1 MWAEVNGER
10 KKVACGPCIRGHRSS
25 KCDHRDRVLV
35 EVRKPGRPLSSC
47 PHPTGSCSCERV
59 VINYTIPKASECA
72 CPSERAAPTATVA
85 GNSRIQKGRRK
96 SAAVT
101 PYNLEKAIQAGFD
114 AKTDASSITYTPSE
128 TSGSNAASLPS
139 SASSTPRLLPAQ
151 NEPVSSCCKPKPV
164 LSPVQEGGCCGSKA
178 KPAPAPAQG
187 GCCSSK
193 AKAKPAPEPLVQKK
207 SCCSTKQED
216 APINDQSHSYQHM
229 GHQFQFPAQAVIP
242 QYQNFHAQIPSPA
255 PNPFGLGTPIYNHA
269 AAAYHRQNSISM
281 SPSTN
286 PPMSPSVASP
296 HIGQHVPEHNCHCGE
311 SCSCFGCAAHPNN
324 ATMMEYVRI
333 MAHFQYNGGFGGM
346 PPPLYDMPTYP
357 HQPGY
362 GAEAGHNLNF
372 GPMQQSLATP
382 TPTQMSFQQSMDMA
396 TMPQVPMVLPRD
408 WPQQLNPVPSQPQA
422 QFSTSLGYTP
432 SMSAPS
438 DTLQNPTDTIGSPA
452 ASSPSDIKDED
463 TVTLSPSSYFWN
475 EMTLPSCSDASGT
488 CQCGDGCAC
497 VGCLTHG
504 GHTGEPLDDPTPT
517 TTAEHD
523 SFLGFDPS
531 LALNM
536 NDPTDFLSFNPDP
549 S

>member
-1 MWAEVNGER
+1 MIS
-10 KKVACGPCIRGHRSS
+10 GPCIRGHRSS

-59 VINYTIPKASECA
+59 VINYTIPKTSECA
-72 CPSERAAPTATVA
+72 CPSERAPPTATVA
-85 GNSRIQKGRRK
+85 GNSRITKSRRK
-96 SAAVT
+96 SAAPT

-114 AKTDASSITYTPSE
+114 AKTETSSVTYTPSE
-128 TSGSNAASLPS
+128 TSNSNGASLPS

-164 LSPVQEGGCCGSKA
+164 LSPVQEGGCCGSKP
-178 KPAPAPAQG
+178 KPVV
-187 GCCSSK
+187 
-193 AKAKPAPEPLVQKK
+193 EPPVQKK
-207 SCCSTKQED
+207 SCCSSRKQED
-216 APINDQSHSYQHM
+216 APVNSQSHGYQHV
-229 GHQFQFPAQAVIP
+229 GHQFQFPAQAVVP
-242 QYQNFHAQIPSPA
+242 QYQNFHPQTPSA
-255 PNPFGLGTPIYNHA
+255 ASNPFGLGTPIYNHA
-269 AAAYHRQNSISM
+269 AAAYHRQNSVSM
-281 SPSTN
+281 SPVPNNS
-286 PPMSPSVASP
+286 MSPSVASP
-296 HIGQHVPEHNCHCGE
+296 QIGQHVPEHNCHCGE

-346 PPPLYDMPTYP
+346 APPLYDMPTYP

-362 GAEAGHNLNF
+362 GAEANMSFNA
-372 GPMQQSLATP
+372 MQQGLTTP
-382 TPTQMSFQQSMDMA
+382 TPTQMSFQQSMDMPN
-396 TMPQVPMVLPRD
+396 MVQVPMALPGN
-408 WPQQLNPVPSQPQA
+408 WPQQLTPSPSQPQQA
-422 QFSTSLGYTP
+422 QFSTSSSLSYNKP
-432 SMSAPS
+432 SMPASGDTKTRKPS
-438 DTLQNPTDTIGSPA
+438 ETMDSPA
-452 ASSPSDIKDED
+452 ASSPSDTKDED

-504 GHTGEPLDDPTPT
+504 GHTGESLDDTGT
-517 TTAEHD
+517 AAEHD
-523 SFLGFDPS
+523 PFLSFDTS

-536 NDPTDFLSFNPDP
+536 NDPTDFLNFNPDP